1 MPTSLPDFG
10 SDCWGKPSG
19 GQHCNSSSAL
29 SEVVCF
35 YPEWV
40 EAATRSKGRRALDI
54 NSGPG
59 RLLIALGFF
68 AFVAFVVALLI
79 LGLKAQSEYRRGL
92 SNINPLG
99 WTAAGFLMLLALSL
113 VRTCENGPPTY

>member
-1 MPTSLPDFG
+1 MGGKRPLGLKVSRAVDF
-10 SDCWGKPSG
+10 
-19 GQHCNSSSAL
+19 
-29 SEVVCF
+29 
-35 YPEWV
+35 
-40 EAATRSKGRRALDI
+40 

-59 RLLIALGFF
+59 RLLVALGFF
-68 AFVAFVVALLI
+68 MFVAFVVALLI
-79 LGLKAQSEYRRGL
+79 LAHKAQSEYRRGL